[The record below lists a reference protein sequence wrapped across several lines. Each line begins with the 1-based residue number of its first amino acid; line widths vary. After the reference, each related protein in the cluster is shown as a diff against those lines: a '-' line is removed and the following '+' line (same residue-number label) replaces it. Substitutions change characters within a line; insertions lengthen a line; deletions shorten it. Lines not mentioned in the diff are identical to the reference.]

1 MRSPLLAKA
10 LACGLLATAASAQ
23 AIVIPPHVSVY
34 NGFSRGFN
42 FTSATNFIITNLDLP
57 PEAFQAGD
65 TASYL
70 VLVNGIEV
78 LRSVG
83 NAGAIATNILVNSG
97 DVVDVIGNWSPAVTN
112 NFSAHNSYG
121 SGGGT
126 FTTSILG
133 VTHTL
138 FRNGWQWD
146 IGDPGYAAA
155 AYLAPTT
162 GSVGRVLV
170 TVSPQQGLFPNI
182 SSDVTSGSSPL
193 TVNFTDQTFSSDPNG
208 VLAWSWDFDKN
219 VNPGVDSTSQNPT
232 WVYNQCG
239 TYDVELTVTDATHGT
254 VSRTF
259 TAYVTTD
266 TVAAGFTYQV
276 VAPGIVQFTD
286 TTTPPATSWAWDF
299 DGDGVTDSN
308 QQNPFNPY
316 PAGTGLVNVSLTASR
331 LCGPANTYSEAIIP
345 VTNILTTFAG
355 GNGLSASGSGNVFD
369 VTVLNPN
376 GITITELIMTP
387 WLGAGGPFS
396 VDVYLTDDD
405 TGYANNHANQPLWRL
420 VATGN
425 ATSTTPSTSTAPVQ
439 IGVPLNA
446 PLHIAPGSYSMAL
459 HATGAG
465 VVYTTGNGANQSYG
479 NADLTIFCGGG
490 KGAPFATGLNNPRVW
505 NGGFIYDNC
514 TSGTPPAALGFL
526 GTGCA
531 GSLGVSAIT
540 GVTPPAFGGA
550 LSLDIDKLPLN
561 LGFMFLGFNN
571 QNSPLGPLP
580 LDLTALGAAGCKLHT
595 SIDLYLPLAASNNQA
610 NFSLSVPVDPTL
622 ACIQMYHQA
631 FVPDAGAGN
640 ALLGVFSDAATS
652 IIGN

>member
-1 MRSPLLAKA
+1 MHLSCRIAA
-10 LACGLLATAASAQ
+10 LAACLGTVSVAQ
-23 AIVIPPHVSVY
+23 NQIQIPPHVSVY
-34 NGFSRGFN
+34 NGFSRGFS
-42 FTSATNFIITNLDLP
+42 FTALNNFIITGLDLP
-57 PEAFQAGD
+57 PDAFQAGD
-65 TASYL
+65 TAGYL
-70 VLVNGIEV
+70 VQVNGVEV

-83 NAGAIATNILVNSG
+83 NAGAITTSLIINPG
-97 DVVDVIGNWSPAVTN
+97 DAVDIVGNWSPATTS

-126 FTTSILG
+126 FATLIEG
-133 VTHTL
+133 VSTVL
-138 FRNGWQWD
+138 FRSGWQYD
-146 IGDPGYAAA
+146 IGDPNYQSGAF
-155 AYLAPTT
+155 LAPTT
-162 GSVGRVLV
+162 GSIGRVLV
-170 TVSPQQGLFPNI
+170 STAPPSGLYPNI
-182 SSDVTSGSSPL
+182 SSDVTTGSSPL
-193 TVNFTDQTFSSDPNG
+193 TVNFTDQTFTSDPNG
-208 VLAWSWDFDKN
+208 VVAWAWDFDKN

-254 VSRTF
+254 VSQTF

-299 DGDGVTDSN
+299 DGDGVTDST

-316 PAGTGLVNVSLTASR
+316 PAGTGLVNCSLTASR
-331 LCGPANTYSEAIIP
+331 LCGPADTYTESIIP
-345 VTNILTTFAG
+345 ATNILTTFAA
-355 GNGLSASGSGNVFD
+355 GNGLSASGAGNVFD

-387 WLGAGGPFS
+387 WLTAAGPFS

-405 TGYANNHANQPLWRL
+405 SGYANNHANQPLWRL
-420 VATGN
+420 VASGN
-425 ATSTTPSTSTAPVQ
+425 ATSATASNSGAPVQ
-439 IGVPLNA
+439 IGVPLTA

-459 HATGAG
+459 HVNGGG
-465 VVYTTGNGANQSYG
+465 VVYTTGNGTNQSYG
-479 NADLTIFCGGG
+479 NADLTLFLGGG
-490 KGAPFATGLNNPRVW
+490 KGAPFATGMNNPRVW

-531 GSLGVSAIT
+531 GSLGVSSLT

-550 LSLDIDKLPLN
+550 VSIDVDNLPLN
-561 LGFMFLGFNN
+561 LGFLLIGFDN
-571 QNSPLGPLP
+571 QTSPLGQLP
-580 LDLTALGAAGCKLHT
+580 LDLTSLGAAGCKLHT
-595 SIDLYLPLAASNNQA
+595 SIDLTWPLAASNNQA
-610 NFSLSVPVDPTL
+610 NFSLNVPIDPTL
-622 ACIQMYHQA
+622 ACIQMHYQA
-631 FVPDAGAGN
+631 FVPDLGANGLN
-640 ALLGVFSDAATS
+640 AVLSDAATS

>member
-1 MRSPLLAKA
+1 MHLLRSAAALAALMATSLLA
-10 LACGLLATAASAQ
+10 Q
-23 AIVIPPHVSVY
+23 QIQIPPHTSTY

-42 FTSATNFIITNLDLP
+42 FTAATNFIITNLDLP
-57 PEAFQAGD
+57 PEAQQAGD
-65 TASYL
+65 TAGYL
-70 VLVNGIEV
+70 IRVNGIEV

-83 NAGAIATNILVNSG
+83 NAGAIATNIIVNSG
-97 DVVDVIGNWSPAVTN
+97 DVVDVIGNWSPAVTS

-133 VTHTL
+133 VQHTL
-138 FRNGWQWD
+138 FRTGWQYD
-146 IGDPGYAAA
+146 IGDPGYATA
-155 AYLAPTT
+155 AYLNPTT
-162 GSVGRVLV
+162 GSMGRVLV

-182 SSDVTSGSSPL
+182 SSDVTTGASPL
-193 TVNFTDQTFSSDPNG
+193 TVNFTDQTFTSDPNG
-208 VLAWSWDFDKN
+208 VVAWAWDFDKN

-299 DGDGVTDSN
+299 DGDGVTDST

-331 LCGPANTYSEAIIP
+331 LCGPADTYSETIIP
-345 VTNILTTFAG
+345 ATNILTTFAG

-376 GITITELIMTP
+376 GITITELVMTP
-387 WLGAGGPFS
+387 WLTVAGPFS

-405 TGYANNHANQPLWRL
+405 SGYANNHANQPLWRL
-420 VATGN
+420 VASGN
-425 ATSTTPSTSTAPVQ
+425 ATSTQASTSGAPIQV
-439 IGVPLNA
+439 GVPLNA
-446 PLHIAPGSYSMAL
+446 PLHIAPGAYSMAL
-459 HATGAG
+459 HVNGGG
-465 VVYTTGNGANQSYG
+465 VVYTTGNGANQSFG
-479 NADLTIFCGGG
+479 NADVTLFCGGG
-490 KGAPFATGLNNPRVW
+490 KGSPFATGMNNPRVW

-514 TSGTPPAALGFL
+514 TTGTPPAALGFL

-531 GSLGVSAIT
+531 GSAGVSAIT
-540 GVTPPAFGGA
+540 GVTPPAFGGT
-550 LSLDIDKLPLN
+550 LSLDVNNLPLN

-571 QNSPLGPLP
+571 QASPLGQLP
-580 LDLTALGAAGCKLHT
+580 LDMGALGAPGCKLHT

-610 NFSLSVPVDPTL
+610 NFSLNVPVDPTL
-622 ACIQMYHQA
+622 ACIQMFHQV
-631 FVPDAGAGN
+631 FVPDLGAGN
-640 ALLGVFSDAATS
+640 GLSGVFSDAATS